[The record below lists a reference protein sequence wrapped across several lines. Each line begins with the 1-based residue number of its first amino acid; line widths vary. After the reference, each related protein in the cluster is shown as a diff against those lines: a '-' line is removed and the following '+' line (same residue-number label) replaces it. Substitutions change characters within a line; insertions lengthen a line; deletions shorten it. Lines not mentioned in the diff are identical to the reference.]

1 MTYLTICLTAF
12 LVSGLTL
19 FSGFGLGTVL
29 MPAFA
34 LFFPLPVAIA
44 ATAVVH
50 LANNLFKLAL
60 VGRDAD
66 WGVVW
71 RFSLPAA
78 LAAIAGASLLALF
91 AGLPPLGSY
100 MLGGRTFEVSLL
112 KTAIG
117 TLIAGFALLEFSPR
131 FAALAFPPRY
141 LMAGGLLSGFFG
153 GLSGNQ
159 GAFRSAFL
167 VKAGLSKEAFVGTN
181 AVSVV
186 IVDTVRLF
194 AYGVSFHAASWAALP
209 EGLGALVAAAT
220 LAAFA
225 GAFLGARL
233 LKKATL
239 KFVQVT
245 VAAMMVVV
253 GAGLAAGML

>member
-1 MTYLTICLTAF
+1 MTYLLICLTVF

-19 FSGFGLGTVL
+19 FSGFGLGTVP

-71 RFSLPAA
+71 RFTLPVA
-78 LAAIAGASLLALF
+78 LAAI
-91 AGLPPLGSY
+91 
-100 MLGGRTFEVSLL
+100 
-112 KTAIG
+112 
-117 TLIAGFALLEFSPR
+117 
-131 FAALAFPPRY
+131 
-141 LMAGGLLSGFFG
+141 
-153 GLSGNQ
+153 
-159 GAFRSAFL
+159 
-167 VKAGLSKEAFVGTN
+167 
-181 AVSVV
+181 
-186 IVDTVRLF
+186 
-194 AYGVSFHAASWAALP
+194 
-209 EGLGALVAAAT
+209 
-220 LAAFA
+220 A

-233 LKKATL
+233 LKKVTL
-239 KFVQVT
+239 KFVQAT
-245 VAAMMVVV
+245 VVAMMVVV